1 MQLLRKFRWCLV
13 TFADVQTH
21 RGKATPEE
29 DFGLSTRF
37 AGYSS
42 SNEYLRGRKWKF
54 HPRFH
59 RLYGDIHRLT
69 VDSSLD
75 QIVLGWENEELQPLN
90 YFEAEATHLKD
101 KKSRRKR
108 SISESSLLDE
118 LRAVSSFKKIAVVF
132 FVILIFVLA
141 HVASHRANEVKNGMN
156 IYLSF
161 TPAKQASYFGSDLIE
176 CGKQGNAGGNPNPDP
191 QSAKYIFDLN
201 WQKAHFRLQD
211 AQGQVV
217 ESLGDLG
224 EGSSNIGTCWV
235 TLSFTKLR
243 DFAAPIY
250 LVDDNGL
257 KFELNAVQLAD
268 KNIEIVGDGLHL

>member
-1 MQLLRKFRWCLV
+1 MSKPTEARQLPKRILGSLLVLLGIRLVMNTYVEENGNFILAFIAYMEIFIGLRLIV
-13 TFADVQTH
+13 A
-21 RGKATPEE
+21 
-29 DFGLSTRF
+29 STKLF
-37 AGYSS
+37 WG
-42 SNEYLRGRKWKF
+42 EK
-54 HPRFH
+54 
-59 RLYGDIHRLT
+59 
-69 VDSSLD
+69 
-75 QIVLGWENEELQPLN
+75 NEELQPLN

-101 KKSRRKR
+101 KKSWRKW

-118 LRAVSSFKKIAVVF
+118 LKAVSSYKKICIVF
-132 FVILIFVLA
+132 FVILIFILA

-161 TPAKQASYFGSDLIE
+161 TPAKQASYFGSDLIG

-191 QSAKYIFDLN
+191 QSPKYIFDLN

-211 AQGQVV
+211 SQGQVV

-243 DFAAPIY
+243 DFTAPIY